1 VDIEVSGASMAAVSF
16 GRDTAAALVGSDVHD
31 NPGAALAAQAGA
43 RPRITH
49 NVFERNGTS
58 PRTPT
63 TFAIESGSHPVF
75 QQNVFH
81 GVRPDA
87 FAAFDEPARVE
98 LSREN
103 WFLSQGSGA
112 PATPAPISQALRDR
126 ARR

>member
-1 VDIEVSGASMAAVSF
+1 M
-16 GRDTAAALVGSDVHD
+16 
-31 NPGAALAAQAGA
+31 
-43 RPRITH
+43 
-49 NVFERNGTS
+49 S

-63 TFAIESGSHPVF
+63 TFAIEPGSHPVF

-87 FAAFDEPARVE
+87 FATFDELAQIE

-103 WFLSQGSGA
+103 WFLSHGSGVSS
-112 PATPAPISQALRDR
+112 PPAPISQALRDR